1 VFVRASGLNTLIEK
15 RFGGVPRLHR
25 LHFDEPP
32 AWSFEKIREGEAWE
46 EIEREKAH
54 ERQSSGG
61 VDKLPE
67 GKNGSTREKAH
78 ERQSSGGADKLR
90 EGEKGETSEKVGE
103 KIGPIEKAESVE

>member
-1 VFVRASGLNTLIEK
+1 
-15 RFGGVPRLHR
+15 
-25 LHFDEPP
+25 
-32 AWSFEKIREGEAWE
+32 
-46 EIEREKAH
+46 
-54 ERQSSGG
+54 